1 VLAADGD
8 TYGDGHGGTHARI
21 VTDGGGRYFEIK
33 RDTIGGLVQSFL
45 TVPGSSLGSEPLSVQ
60 VSRAFGCCHGWNA
73 AAVMGGKIY
82 VSGEQCMKREVS
94 KSV

>member
-1 VLAADGD
+1 MATAMAAPD
-8 TYGDGHGGTHARI
+8 ARI
-21 VTDGGGRYFEIK
+21 VTDGGGKVLRNQKRYYWRARSELSN
-33 RDTIGGLVQSFL
+33 G
-45 TVPGSSLGSEPLSVQ
+45 PGSSLGSEPLSVQ

-94 KSV
+94 KSVMGL